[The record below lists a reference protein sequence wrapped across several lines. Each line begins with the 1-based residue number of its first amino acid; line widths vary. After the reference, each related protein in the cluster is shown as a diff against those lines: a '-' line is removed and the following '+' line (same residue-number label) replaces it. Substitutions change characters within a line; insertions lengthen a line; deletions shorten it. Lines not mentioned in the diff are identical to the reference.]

1 MLFFEL
7 LSPKNTISSFFSKN
21 LQNLVFFCKNSIYIT
36 IEIFW
41 IRANRAVFCRVIPV
55 RSVIWR
61 YIWQKTCNTLWNASI
76 IAKAKEKAADIV
88 KAAEA
93 EASARLEKADKDAEA
108 FTERSER
115 TLEQSARDL
124 LLSVGKNLEKM
135 IMDLLNLQVE
145 KSLDESTV
153 KAMLLAVAKSYNSD
167 IEVDFSDADA
177 RKLSSFVMGEFAKQL
192 SAGVKVESDKGVKFG
207 FRIKLDGGKVTHEF
221 TEAAMADALSALLRP
236 QLARVVNAAAQ
247 AK

>member
-1 MLFFEL
+1 MPED
-7 LSPKNTISSFFSKN
+7 
-21 LQNLVFFCKNSIYIT
+21 LQYLMERIQKD
-36 IEIFW
+36 
-41 IRANRAVFCRVIPV
+41 AVD
-55 RSVIWR
+55 
-61 YIWQKTCNTLWNASI
+61 KAENEAAAI

-88 KAAEA
+88 KAAET

-135 IMDLLNLQVE
+135 IMDLLNLEVE

-153 KAMLLAVAKSYNSD
+153 KSMLLTVAKSYTSD

-207 FRIKLDGGKVTHEF
+207 LRIKLDGGKVTHEF

>member
-1 MLFFEL
+1 MAED
-7 LSPKNTISSFFSKN
+7 
-21 LQNLVFFCKNSIYIT
+21 LQYLMERIQKD
-36 IEIFW
+36 
-41 IRANRAVFCRVIPV
+41 AVD
-55 RSVIWR
+55 
-61 YIWQKTCNTLWNASI
+61 KAETEAAAI
-76 IAKAKEKAADIV
+76 IARAKEAETEAAAIIARAKDKAAEIV

-93 EASARLEKADKDAEA
+93 EASAKLEKADKDAEA

-153 KAMLLAVAKSYNSD
+153 KSMLLTLAKNYSSD
-167 IEVDFSDADA
+167 IEVDFS
-177 RKLSSFVMGEFAKQL
+177 

-207 FRIKLDGGKVTHEF
+207 FRVKLDGGKVTHEF

-236 QLARVVNAAAQ
+236 QLSRVVNAAAQ

>member
-1 MLFFEL
+1 MAED
-7 LSPKNTISSFFSKN
+7 
-21 LQNLVFFCKNSIYIT
+21 LQYLMERIQKD
-36 IEIFW
+36 
-41 IRANRAVFCRVIPV
+41 AVD
-55 RSVIWR
+55 
-61 YIWQKTCNTLWNASI
+61 KAETEAAAI
-76 IAKAKEKAADIV
+76 IARAKDKAAEIV

-93 EASARLEKADKDAEA
+93 EASAKLEKADKDAEA

-153 KAMLLAVAKSYNSD
+153 KSMLLTLAKNYSSD

-177 RKLSSFVMGEFAKQL
+177 RKLSSFVMGEFAKEL
-192 SAGVKVESDKGVKFG
+192 GKGVKVESDKGVKFG
-207 FRIKLDGGKVTHEF
+207 FRVKLDGGKVSHEF
-221 TEAAMADALSALLRP
+221 TEQAMAESLSALLRP
-236 QLARVVNAAAQ
+236 QLAKIVNKAAQ
-247 AK
+247 GK

>member
-1 MLFFEL
+1 MAED
-7 LSPKNTISSFFSKN
+7 
-21 LQNLVFFCKNSIYIT
+21 LQYLMERIQKD
-36 IEIFW
+36 
-41 IRANRAVFCRVIPV
+41 AVD
-55 RSVIWR
+55 
-61 YIWQKTCNTLWNASI
+61 KAENEAAAI

-153 KAMLLAVAKSYNSD
+153 KSMLLTLAKNYSSD

-192 SAGVKVESDKGVKFG
+192 SAALRSKATRVSSSASASSSM
-207 FRIKLDGGKVTHEF
+207 
-221 TEAAMADALSALLRP
+221 AAKSLTNLLKRPWPMLSRPCSVRNFPAL
-236 QLARVVNAAAQ
+236 
-247 AK
+247 